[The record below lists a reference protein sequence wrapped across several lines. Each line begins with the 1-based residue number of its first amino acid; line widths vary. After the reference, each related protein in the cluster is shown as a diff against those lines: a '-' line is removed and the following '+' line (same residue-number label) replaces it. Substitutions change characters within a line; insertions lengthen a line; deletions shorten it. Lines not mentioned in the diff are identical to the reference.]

1 MIIIAGKTNLSIYIL
16 ERLLKYNESNYLGV
30 IPSSDDIGKDYW
42 QLSLK
47 KYANNNN
54 IKIYNLEDIYNV
66 ADIFIS
72 CEYERII
79 NVNKFKTRK
88 IFNYHFSLL
97 PKYRGVYT
105 SIWPIL
111 NNDNYAGLSIHL
123 MTNKIDSGKIILR
136 KQFKV
141 EKSDC
146 SFDIY
151 LKNILFGKIL
161 TNKFINLLNQ
171 NKYKY
176 LNNNYKRYEYKSKSS
191 FNFSDLKINFNDLST
206 NINKKIRAMCFR
218 PYQLPMYKE
227 KKIVNSLILKKIS
240 KNKPGTIVKKNR
252 FYFEVSTIDYNIF
265 IFEDK
270 LSEIIKYIKLDDIK
284 NVKKLLNNI
293 ININDRDSKLRTPI
307 IIAAIYSSKKCIK
320 LFNNLNA
327 DLNLEDMY
335 QKKFEDYI

>member
-1 MIIIAGKTNLSIYIL
+1 MIIIAGKTNLSIYLL
-16 ERLLKYNESNYLGV
+16 ETLLKYYEKKYLGV
-30 IPSSDDIGKDYW
+30 IPSSYDLGKDYW
-42 QLSLK
+42 QLSIK
-47 KYANNNN
+47 KYAKAKN
-54 IKIYNLEDIYNV
+54 IKIFNLENIYKI

-79 NVNKFKTRK
+79 NVNKFKTDK
-88 IFNYHFSLL
+88 LFNYHFSLL

-111 NNDNYAGLSIHL
+111 NNDKYAGLSIHL
-123 MTNKIDSGKIILR
+123 MTNKIDSGKVILR
-136 KQFKV
+136 KKFKI
-141 EKSDC
+141 EKNDC
-146 SFDIY
+146 SLDIY

-176 LNNNYKRYEYKSKSS
+176 LTNNYKRYEYKSKSS
-191 FNFSDLKINFNDLST
+191 FNFTDLNINFNDLSI
-206 NINKKIRAMCFR
+206 NIQKKIKAMCFR
-218 PYQLPMYKE
+218 PYQLPMYKN
-227 KKIVNSLILKKIS
+227 KKIVNSSILKKIS
-240 KNKPGTIVKKNR
+240 KNKAGTIIKKNKY
-252 FYFEVSTIDYNIF
+252 YFEISTLDYNIL

-270 LSEIIKYIKLDDIK
+270 IYEMIKYIKKDDVT

-293 ININDRDSKLRTPI
+293 VNINDRDANLRTPI

-320 LFNNLNA
+320 LFNKLSA

-335 QKKFEDYI
+335 QKKFIDYI